1 MVINRLTSP
10 FRNTVRLRYIL
21 KVFLR
26 HGFRDFI
33 GKLNLEGYLPLAK
46 TMEFL
51 NVFGDEEKKLT
62 APERFRMVFE
72 ELGPTFI
79 KFGQLLSTRPDY
91 IPSEYIQEFKKL
103 QDNVPPFS
111 KEEVEK
117 IIKKEYGPDASVEQI
132 FKTFDFKP
140 VAAASVAQVHIG
152 TLISGEEVA
161 VKIQR
166 PDIEEVIHQDIR
178 ILYRLAGLIE
188 RNFEESRLLDPVGI
202 VDEFEKTILK
212 ELDFI
217 TEGSSIEKFRA
228 NFKDFP
234 GIYIPNVFW
243 DYTTRRILVVERVN
257 GLELDEVKKIK
268 EKGHDP
274 KKIADIGLNCFCK
287 QIMEDGFFHAD
298 PHPGNSMLMDDGRIA
313 LIDFGITGSLD
324 NEMMENIANVF
335 IGYSEHDYEKLVK
348 TFSKMGI
355 TNENTDIPVFKQD
368 LKDLSEPFY
377 GRSLKHISVKEIFD
391 KITQT
396 CLKHNIK
403 LPKDLLLLFKTFL
416 QIEALGRD
424 LDPDSSVLEKAKPY
438 ALRLLDRGHNPRV
451 AIKNFKKDMADLYSL
466 MKVIPENVKNVLVQL
481 SKGNLRFEFM
491 HLGFEKINIDIV
503 RGINRITMGIVISAS
518 IIGSALVISSGT
530 EVLPVTIT
538 GFGKVSLTTLI
549 GLLGFTI
556 STLLSIW
563 LVISI
568 IRSDK
573 Q

>member
-1 MVINRLTSP
+1 MVMDRIKSP
-10 FRNTVRLRYIL
+10 FRNTVRLRQIL

-33 GKLNLEGYLPLAK
+33 SKLNLEGYLPLAK
-46 TMEFL
+46 TIELL

-91 IPSEYIQEFKKL
+91 IPAEYIYEFKKL

-111 KEEVEK
+111 RAEVEK

-140 VAAASVAQVHIG
+140 IAAASVAQVHIG
-152 TLISGEEVA
+152 TLTSGEEVA

-166 PDIEEVIHQDIR
+166 PDIEEMIRQDIR
-178 ILYRLAGLIE
+178 ILYKLAGLVE
-188 RNFEESRLLDPVGI
+188 RNFEESRLLDPVG
-202 VDEFEKTILK
+202 VVNEFEKTILK
-212 ELDFI
+212 EMDFI
-217 TEGSSIEKFRA
+217 TEGTSIEKFRV

-234 GIYIPNVFW
+234 GVYIPVVFW

-268 EKGHDP
+268 ESGRDP
-274 KKIADIGLNCFCK
+274 KKVADIGLNCFCK

-298 PHPGNSMLMDDGRIA
+298 PHPGNSMLMADGRIA

-324 NEMMENIANVF
+324 IELMENIANIF
-335 IGYSEHDYEKLVK
+335 IGYSDHDYEKLVK
-348 TFSKMGI
+348 TFGRMGI
-355 TNENTDIPVFKQD
+355 ITEATNISVFKQD

-377 GRSLKHISVKEIFD
+377 GRSLKHISIKEIFD
-391 KITQT
+391 KIMQT
-396 CLKHNIK
+396 CLKHNMK
-403 LPKDLLLLFKTFL
+403 LPRDLLLLFKTFL

-438 ALRLLDRGHNPRV
+438 AVRLLEKGHNPGV
-451 AIKNFKKDMADLYSL
+451 AFKNFKKDMAEFYSL

-481 SKGNLRFEFM
+481 SKGKQRFEFM
-491 HLGFEKINIDIV
+491 HLGFDKINLDIV

-538 GFGKVSLTTLI
+538 GLGKVSLTTLI

-556 STLLSIW
+556 STILSIW

-568 IRSDK
+568 IRSDR